1 MAETAYWASRKRA
14 MSLSQTV
21 VLNGI
26 HITKT
31 RVPLHKSGVLLFG
44 FILTPPHSHSC
55 LGQKVYLLHS
65 PDKKGLEKNF
75 LAKRGEGGRKQAT
88 GVCAGGL
95 SEERGS
101 NGKMEDKTGDK
112 T

>member
-1 MAETAYWASRKRA
+1 MAEPAYWASRKRA

-26 HITKT
+26 YITKT
-31 RVPLHKSGVLLFG
+31 RVPLHKYGVLLFG
-44 FILTPPHSHSC
+44 FILTSPQFLFGANSIPTALSR
-55 LGQKVYLLHS
+55 QKGV
-65 PDKKGLEKNF
+65 GKNF

-88 GVCAGGL
+88 GVCTGGQ
-95 SEERGS
+95 SGERGS
-101 NGKMEDKTGDK
+101 KGNGKMEDKTGDK

>member
-1 MAETAYWASRKRA
+1 MAEPAYWASRKRA
-14 MSLSQTV
+14 MSLSQTA

-31 RVPLHKSGVLLFG
+31 RVPLHKNGVLLFG
-44 FILTPPHSHSC
+44 FILNPPPPKFLFGAKCIPTALSR
-55 LGQKVYLLHS
+55 QKGV
-65 PDKKGLEKNF
+65 GKNF
-75 LAKRGEGGRKQAT
+75 LAKRGEGERKQAT